1 MSVARDG
8 GQGVMITLER
18 DDTHGYNCLT
28 GVAALD
34 EVGGKVRPMPDSFLS
49 KDEAFVTQD
58 FIDYLKPLV
67 GPLPV
72 MGRLL

>member
-1 MSVARDG
+1 
-8 GQGVMITLER
+8 
-18 DDTHGYNCLT
+18 
-28 GVAALD
+28 
-34 EVGGKVRPMPDSFLS
+34 MPDSFLS